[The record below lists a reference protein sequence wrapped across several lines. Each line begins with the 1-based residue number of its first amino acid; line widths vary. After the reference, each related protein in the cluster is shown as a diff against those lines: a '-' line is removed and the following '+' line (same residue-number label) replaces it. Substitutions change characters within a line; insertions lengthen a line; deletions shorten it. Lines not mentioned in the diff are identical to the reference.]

1 MLAYF
6 ISQSNEFTFRTEPT
20 GSNSF
25 TMSLTDMM
33 GLNTF
38 TASLTG
44 TTYTAYESI
53 LAFTASISGAVVGSE
68 YRATILNAS
77 GSLSVPIWH
86 GSVQV
91 YHSQSD
97 DKAIYINQIPLD
109 GNEVSHVSQNKYV
122 IYD

>member
-6 ISQSNEFTFRTEPT
+6 ISQSNGFTIRTEPT

-33 GLNTF
+33 GLNSF
-38 TASLTG
+38 TASLTSAS
-44 TTYTAYESI
+44 YTEYESI

-77 GSLSVPIWH
+77 GSISMPIWH

-91 YHSQSD
+91 YHSQSV
-97 DKAIYINQIPLD
+97 DKSIYENQIPLD